1 MAGAVTWVTPI
12 AGLVGAFV
20 GASLSPWLTSH
31 LSWRRTRKEAFN
43 QAISALRVA
52 QVARNFPT
60 GVHATYLG
68 SDDAAAEAYS
78 LRLRERSID
87 RYIDSMS
94 EAKVALAALEPFY
107 KVRVD
112 LDGWEITEPDAERIM
127 RELLRAR

>member
-1 MAGAVTWVTPI
+1 MTGAIAWVTPI

-31 LSWRRTRKEAFN
+31 LSWRRTRREAFN
-43 QAISALRVA
+43 HAIAALRVA
-52 QVARNFPT
+52 QVARHFPT

-68 SDDAAAEAYS
+68 GDAAAAEAYS

-87 RYIDSMS
+87 RYIDAMS

-107 KVRVD
+107 KIHGG
-112 LDGWEITEPDAERIM
+112 LDSWEITEPDAERIM
-127 RELLRAR
+127 RELVRAR

>member
-1 MAGAVTWVTPI
+1 MTPI
-12 AGLVGAFV
+12 AGLVGAFT

-52 QVARNFPT
+52 QVARHLPT

-68 SDDAAAEAYS
+68 GDVAAAEAYS
-78 LRLRERSID
+78 LRLRERSVD
-87 RYIDSMS
+87 RYIDAMS

-107 KVRVD
+107 RVRGD
-112 LDGWEITEPDAERIM
+112 LDSWEITEPDAERIM
-127 RELLRAR
+127 RELIRAR

>member
-1 MAGAVTWVTPI
+1 M
-12 AGLVGAFV
+12 
-20 GASLSPWLTSH
+20 
-31 LSWRRTRKEAFN
+31 
-43 QAISALRVA
+43 
-52 QVARNFPT
+52 ARNFPT